1 MLCPLLCLTFVS
13 SIYTNNIEHR
23 IQVCEEVVSSAESH
37 DVDPMLAIAVSH
49 VESGLQRGLVSSAG
63 AEGPMQVMRRF
74 WCKSEPCNLIDAGMY
89 ALKHYQLRYGHE
101 ESLCRYSSGGGCAK
115 SKGRRVYRDKVMNM
129 KETVISVSEGVCI
142 DGC

>member
-1 MLCPLLCLTFVS
+1 MICPLLCLTFVS
-13 SIYTNNIEHR
+13 SIYSNNIQHR
-23 IQVCEEVVSSAESH
+23 VKVCEEVVSSAESH
-37 DVDPMLAIAVSH
+37 DVDPVLAIAVSH
-49 VESGLQRGLVSSAG
+49 VESGLQRGLVSPAG

-101 ESLCRYSSGGGCAK
+101 ESLCRYSSGGECAK
-115 SKGRRVYRDKVMNM
+115 SKGRRVYRDKVINM
-129 KETVISVSEGVCI
+129 RETVISVSEGVCI

>member
-13 SIYTNNIEHR
+13 SIYTHKIQHR
-23 IQVCEEVVSSAESH
+23 IQVCEEVVNSAELH
-37 DVDPMLAIAVSH
+37 GIDPLLAIAVSH

-63 AEGPMQVMRRF
+63 AVGPMQVMRRF

-89 ALKHYQLRYGHE
+89 ALKHYQLRYGQE
-101 ESLCRYSSGGGCAK
+101 ESLCRYSSGGRCAK
-115 SKGRRVYRDKVMNM
+115 SKGPRVYREKVLRIRGIV
-129 KETVISVSEGVCI
+129 KSVSEGICV